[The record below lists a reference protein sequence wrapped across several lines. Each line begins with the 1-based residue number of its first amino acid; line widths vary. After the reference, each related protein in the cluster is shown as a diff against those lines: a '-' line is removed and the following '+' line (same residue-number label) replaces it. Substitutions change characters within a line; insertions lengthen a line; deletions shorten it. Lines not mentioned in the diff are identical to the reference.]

1 LRDSA
6 ARIGY
11 ADAVRNIV
19 YFFWFDQPGR
29 LVCQALR

>member
-1 LRDSA
+1 MT
-6 ARIGY
+6 
-11 ADAVRNIV
+11 VRNIV